1 MQQNPFSGEERG
13 MEGGQ
18 EGQTDGEAPEKK
30 KGRPGVRKRR
40 PFLSPD
46 EKKRGCGKR
55 GMKERM
61 EERKKRRDHSRL
73 WVLFSSDSV
82 CGGFICNKLLLS

>member
-1 MQQNPFSGEERG
+1 MGSKREGKRKEISAMQQNPFSGEERG

-46 EKKRGCGKR
+46 EKKRSCGKR

-61 EERKKRRDHSRL
+61 EEREKKTGRD
-73 WVLFSSDSV
+73 
-82 CGGFICNKLLLS
+82 